1 MPFSPDASRAPNP
14 FALALSVAELGL
26 APFWKNDSIFGRETA
41 GRPPCLAWFS
51 REVGLPLAPCSHPA
65 TSSRVPKTRAAPALQ
80 KGSEEEVWALMGKG
94 RVPPAVAVY
103 LQQKGTSRLVPGELC
118 SPQKRRKE
126 LGLDFL
132 PPRR

>member
-1 MPFSPDASRAPNP
+1 MPPVPPAPSPWPCP
-14 FALALSVAELGL
+14 LLSWAWLLPGKMTVFL
-26 APFWKNDSIFGRETA
+26 A
-41 GRPPCLAWFS
+41 GRQQAGPLASPWFS
-51 REVGLPLAPCSHPA
+51 REVGLPLAPCPHPA

-80 KGSEEEVWALMGKG
+80 KESEEEVWALMGKG

-103 LQQKGTSRLVPGELC
+103 LQQKETSRLVPGELC

-132 PPRR
+132 PPRPRR